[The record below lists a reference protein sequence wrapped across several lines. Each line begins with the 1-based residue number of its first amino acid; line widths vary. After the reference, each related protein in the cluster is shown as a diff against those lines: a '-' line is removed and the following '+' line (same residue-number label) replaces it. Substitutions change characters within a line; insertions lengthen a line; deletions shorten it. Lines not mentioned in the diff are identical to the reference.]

1 MQFILPII
9 LSILSNLRTIPGA
22 VSVASAATAGAVTVS
37 GAGPLTTSDWVL
49 MACGAVGVLAQFV
62 QSQLTNRQPVQVQE

>member
-1 MQFILPII
+1 MQFILPIF

-22 VSVASAATAGAVTVS
+22 ASAVSAATAGVVTVS
-37 GAGPLTTSDWVL
+37 GVGPMTTNDWVL

-62 QSQLTNRQPVQVQE
+62 QSQLTNRQPVQTQE